1 MVRKLFNKVFKHKIL
16 TLLASAALLA
26 TGIFIYQGNSEETL
40 VQYATAAVEKGS
52 IVISVSGSGQISALE
67 ETDIKSE
74 VNSTVSSIYVE
85 KGQEVAAGQL
95 VAVLD
100 KSDLEGEL
108 EDAELAYDSAKENL
122 ESLTNPDEDDIKD
135 AEDSLADAEDAELDA
150 EDAIVESY
158 EDAFNDLS
166 STFLDLA
173 EVVDYAKNILY
184 SYDIAEDEA
193 RFNNSDDNKT
203 VYENLFALEDRAEV
217 VPFLT
222 SADDSYLSAKE
233 NYDEVFSEFKSLTV
247 SYIQEDLEDIL
258 DETSVVAKSFVQVI
272 KNEINLIDFVIDY
285 LTEQDKNVPSQ
296 ITSYQSGLRSKLV
309 SAAGVSSAISSTK
322 QSIENSKDALL
333 DAEEL
338 VVQREEDLEDLLF
351 PDELDVRSMQ
361 SALRQKQKALESA
374 REDLAN
380 CEIYSPYDGVI
391 TEVSV
396 EKGDS
401 VSSGTVLAS
410 IITYQ
415 KVAEVSLNEV
425 DAALAEVGQKVVLT
439 FDALSDITATGKVT
453 EVDEEGESSQGVVN
467 YGVVI
472 ALDSNL
478 ESVKIG
484 MSVTADI
491 VTEMKQDILTVPNG
505 AVKSQG
511 ENYYVEL
518 VDTGGQDSQ
527 TFLASVSNA
536 ALGNYIK
543 TQTVEVGISND
554 SYTEIVS
561 GLKESDVVIS
571 SSASISSDSD
581 SESESSDFQMP
592 GGSIMGGM
600 DMMRGNSYDD

>member
-1 MVRKLFNKVFKHKIL
+1 
-16 TLLASAALLA
+16 
-26 TGIFIYQGNSEETL
+26 
-40 VQYATAAVEKGS
+40 
-52 IVISVSGSGQISALE
+52 
-67 ETDIKSE
+67 
-74 VNSTVSSIYVE
+74 
-85 KGQEVAAGQL
+85 
-95 VAVLD
+95 VLD

-472 ALDSNL
+472 ALDSDL
-478 ESVKIG
+478 ESVKTG

-518 VDTGGQDSQ
+518 VDTGSQDSQ
-527 TFLASVSNA
+527 TFLANVSNA

-543 TQTVEVGISND
+543 TQTVEIGISND

-561 GLKESDVVIS
+561 GLEEDDVVIS
-571 SSASISSDSD
+571 SSASISNDSD

-600 DMMRGNSYDD
+600 NMMR

>member
-1 MVRKLFNKVFKHKIL
+1 MFKHKIL
-16 TLLASAALLA
+16 TLLAAAALLVA
-26 TGIFIYQGNSEETL
+26 GIFIYQGNSEETL
-40 VQYATAAVEKGS
+40 VRYVTAAVEKGS

-74 VNSTVSSIYVE
+74 VNSAVSNIYVK
-85 KGQEVAAGQL
+85 KGQEVTAGQL

-100 KSDLEGEL
+100 KSDLEDEL
-108 EDAELAYDSAKENL
+108 EDAELAYDSAKEDL

-135 AEDSLADAEDAELDA
+135 AEDALADAKEAELDA
-150 EDAIVESY
+150 EDAIAESY

-233 NYDEVFSEFKSLTV
+233 DYDEVFSEFKSLTIN
-247 SYIQEDLEDIL
+247 YEQEDLEDIL
-258 DETSVVAKSFVQVI
+258 SETSAVAKSFVQVI
-272 KNEINLIDFVIDY
+272 KNEINLIDFTIDY

-309 SAAGVSSAISSTK
+309 SAASVSSAISSTK
-322 QSIENSKDALL
+322 QSIENSKDALS

-338 VVQREEDLEDLLF
+338 VVQKEEDLEDLLS

-374 REDLAN
+374 QEDLAN
-380 CEIYSPYDGVI
+380 CEIYSPYNGVI

-396 EKGDS
+396 ERGDS

-410 IITYQ
+410 IITHQ
-415 KVAEVSLNEV
+415 KVAEISLNEV
-425 DAALAEVGQKVVLT
+425 DAALVEVGQKVVLT

-472 ALDSNL
+472 ALDSDL
-478 ESVKIG
+478 ESVKTG

-518 VDTGGQDSQ
+518 VDTGSQDSQ
-527 TFLASVSNA
+527 TFLANVSNA

-543 TQTVEVGISND
+543 TQTVEIGISND

-561 GLKESDVVIS
+561 GLEEDDVVIS
-571 SSASISSDSD
+571 SSASISNDSD

-600 DMMRGNSYDD
+600 NMMR

>member
-1 MVRKLFNKVFKHKIL
+1 MVRKLFNKMFKHKIL
-16 TLLASAALLA
+16 TLLAAAALLVA
-26 TGIFIYQGNSEETL
+26 GIFIYQGNSEETL
-40 VQYATAAVEKGS
+40 VRYVTAAVEKGS

-74 VNSTVSSIYVE
+74 VNSAVSNIYVK
-85 KGQEVAAGQL
+85 KGQEVTAGQL

-100 KSDLEGEL
+100 KSDLEDEL
-108 EDAELAYDSAKENL
+108 EDAELAYDSAKEDL

-135 AEDSLADAEDAELDA
+135 AEDALADAKEAELDA
-150 EDAIVESY
+150 EDAIAESY

-233 NYDEVFSEFKSLTV
+233 DYDEVFSEFKSLTIN
-247 SYIQEDLEDIL
+247 YEQEDLEDIL
-258 DETSVVAKSFVQVI
+258 SETSAVAKSFVQVI
-272 KNEINLIDFVIDY
+272 KNEINLIDFTIDY

-309 SAAGVSSAISSTK
+309 SAASVSSAISSTK
-322 QSIENSKDALL
+322 QSIENSKDALS

-338 VVQREEDLEDLLF
+338 VVQKEEDLEDLLS

-374 REDLAN
+374 QEDLAN
-380 CEIYSPYDGVI
+380 CEIYSPYNGVI

-396 EKGDS
+396 ERGDS

-410 IITYQ
+410 IITHQ
-415 KVAEVSLNEV
+415 KVAEISLNEV
-425 DAALAEVGQKVVLT
+425 DAALVEVGQKVVLT

-472 ALDSNL
+472 ALDSDL
-478 ESVKIG
+478 ESVKTG

-518 VDTGGQDSQ
+518 VDTGSQDSQ
-527 TFLASVSNA
+527 TFLANVSNA

-543 TQTVEVGISND
+543 TQTVEIGISND

-561 GLKESDVVIS
+561 GLEEDDVVIS
-571 SSASISSDSD
+571 SSASISNDSD

-600 DMMRGNSYDD
+600 NMMR